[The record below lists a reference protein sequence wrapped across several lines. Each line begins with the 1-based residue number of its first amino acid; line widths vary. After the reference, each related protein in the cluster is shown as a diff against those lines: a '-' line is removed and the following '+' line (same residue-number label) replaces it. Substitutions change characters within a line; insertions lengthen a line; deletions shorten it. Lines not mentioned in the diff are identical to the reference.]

1 MPIAVPAGVRTI
13 EEEAFHEI
21 DYQVMGLAFNMR
33 NELGR
38 LWDEN
43 IYQNELAFRCQ
54 QAGLPGVSTEVPIH
68 VSFRTFTKTYC
79 MDLLV
84 AGGAMF
90 ELKTTSALTER
101 HWTQAIQYLLLAGL
115 SHGALVNL
123 RPASVQH
130 RFVSTRLTPE
140 KRRAYT
146 VDDAQWQDSDAES
159 LWLKQFVL
167 DLLCDWGAFLAADLY
182 CEAVEHFRGGPH
194 SVVHQV
200 DIVNGPRVMG
210 SQQLHLLNPATAFR
224 ITTLTREQ
232 ASYEQHLRKMLAHTR
247 LRRVQWVNLNHHAIT
262 LKTLTQ

>member
-1 MPIAVPAGVRTI
+1 MPVVCPASLQAI

-21 DYQVMGLAFNMR
+21 DYQVMGLAFSMR

-38 LWDEN
+38 LWDEG

-68 VSFRTFTKTYC
+68 VTFRSFTKTYY

-90 ELKTTSALTER
+90 ELKTTSALTGR
-101 HWTQAIQYLLLAGL
+101 HRAQAIQYLLLAGL

-130 RFVSTRLTPE
+130 RFVSARLTPE

-146 VDDAQWQDSDAES
+146 VDGAQWQDGDAES
-159 LWLKQFVL
+159 GWLKQLVL
-167 DLLCDWGAFLAADLY
+167 NLLSDWGAFLAADLY
-182 CEAVEHFRGGPH
+182 CEAIEHFRGGQD
-194 SVVHQV
+194 SVVQQV
-200 DIVNGPRVMG
+200 AIVNGPRVIG
-210 SQQLHLLNPATAFR
+210 SQRVHLLNPATAFR
-224 ITTLTREQ
+224 ITTLTREP
-232 ASYEQHLRKMLAHTR
+232 ASYEQHLRRLLAHTG
-247 LRRVQWVNLNHHAIT
+247 LRTIQWINLNHHTIT
-262 LKTLTQ
+262 LKTLSQ